1 MLASPMLGYMT
12 KRNRQLSMLLGMVL
26 GFVLL
31 VGVALIA
38 SELTR

>member
-1 MLASPMLGYMT
+1 MT
-12 KRNRQLSMLLGMVL
+12 NRNRQLSMVVGMVL

-38 SELTR
+38 SELTK

>member
-1 MLASPMLGYMT
+1 MT
-12 KRNRQLSMLLGMVL
+12 NRNRQLSMLLGMVL

-38 SELTR
+38 SELTK